1 MGDEKSILDATEY
14 VLVALNNIKSYEDFN
29 DYKEEIEKAVYDIRN
44 SITNIINLKKNKNQ
58 NFNLNNNDNTSN
70 KSSISSML
78 GLKFN
83 YDAYL
88 NDFNINNLNQNDFNI
103 KNDNYNFNN
112 NIADNINNNE
122 EEENKNNIN
131 EELNEAN
138 NINKQNNIGL
148 ISFKDENANFEN
160 QNQKEINDENNVIY
174 NKSIRSKF
182 KKSKNN
188 INNIKK
194 SNNKDIKINTKKSEK
209 PIDIDKNITENKI
222 TNVNKSSPLAY
233 RKEKLSLIADIIMK
247 INSEDYFYEILTK
260 LFGNDLTDKLMSS
273 DVSDELLEAVQNSI
287 KEIEELKNKDNLNE
301 EQNNKNE
308 NINQD
313 ELEEEPRKF
322 PSNEIMGPNIK
333 DKNIKKNNK
342 EMTNGKYQEFD
353 FKKNLRKNENS
364 EGKKPKGKNSN
375 NNVKKEKPFISATS
389 VYGNYFDPSLQKG
402 AISKLDDYKK

>member
-88 NDFNINNLNQNDFNI
+88 NDLNINNLNQNDFNI

-112 NIADNINNNE
+112 NIADNINNN

-402 AISKLDDYKK
+402 GISKLDDYKK

>member
-88 NDFNINNLNQNDFNI
+88 NDLNINNLNQNDFNI

-112 NIADNINNNE
+112 NIADDINNNE

-402 AISKLDDYKK
+402 GISKLDDYKK

>member
-112 NIADNINNNE
+112 NIADNINNN

-333 DKNIKKNNK
+333 DKNIKKNIK
-342 EMTNGKYQEFD
+342 EMTNSKYQEFD

-402 AISKLDDYKK
+402 GISKLDNYKK